1 MAGRASSQRPQKENA
16 NFIHQSKLLEGCK
29 GLQDV
34 LDISEIP
41 CGGLRNVVFFFYYLN
56 FFFEHHTKKKK
67 HTHTINKRPK
77 GQAWCEKHQKLT

>member
-29 GLQDV
+29 GLQDI

-41 CGGLRNVVFFFYYLN
+41 CGGLRNVVFFFLLFEIFFLN
-56 FFFEHHTKKKK
+56 TTQKKN